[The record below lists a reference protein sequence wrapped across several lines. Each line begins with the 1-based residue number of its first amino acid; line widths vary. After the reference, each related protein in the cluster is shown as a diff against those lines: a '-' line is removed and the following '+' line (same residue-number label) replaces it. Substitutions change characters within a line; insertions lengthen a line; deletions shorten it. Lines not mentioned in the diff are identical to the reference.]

1 MTHSLT
7 LLNCLTRINGLTQ
20 INGLTKKTRWKRS
33 FTAIMLVIM
42 GFFTLSSAF
51 AAKLTDIKVNNGP
64 TESRVTLSFDGQ
76 PVYAFF
82 SLNSPERVVLDVR
95 QSGNLS
101 GLPLEFSGQNLLKR
115 IRSSTPKDAQ
125 STRLVLEL
133 TQKVK
138 TRAVTQQSGNNY
150 TVVMTMSAAA
160 SAPVRQTQPTLSQN
174 QNNVSQNNAPLNQTN
189 TPSPNAGRLTSQAS
203 NTNTASR
210 VTSANTNSVAK
221 NPFNN
226 KPTVVV
232 SSESVTTNTSRPI
245 KTSSAAN
252 SSRVVVAIDA
262 GHGGQDPGAIGQ
274 NGLKE
279 KNVTIAIARRLEAL
293 LNSDPMFKPVL
304 TRNGDY
310 FISVMG
316 RSDVARKQ
324 GANVLVSVHA
334 DAAPNRSA
342 TGASVW
348 VLSNRRANS
357 EMGNWLEQHEK
368 QSELLG
374 GAGDVLANTAS
385 DPYLSQAV
393 LDLQFGHS
401 QRVGYDV
408 ATKVLNE
415 LQRVG
420 DIHKRRPEH
429 ASLGVL
435 RSPDIPSL
443 LVETGFISNST
454 EERLLGSS
462 AYQEKIAQAIYKG
475 LRSYFLAHPLQADP
489 KVENRPL
496 IETAAV
502 DSSSQR
508 SGVSQPEPM
517 VSSTQ
522 SGRVSATKPAAA
534 DAVTKNRSQIHKVQR
549 GETLSGIASQYGVSM
564 AVLRQNN
571 TLKNDVVWVGQRLKV
586 PASGAT
592 VATAAPKAAAKA
604 KQGKSQPVKHQVK
617 RGDTLSA
624 IAARYGVS
632 MSEIERANKIKS
644 GNVQLGQ
651 TLTIPQS

>member
-1 MTHSLT
+1 
-7 LLNCLTRINGLTQ
+7 
-20 INGLTKKTRWKRS
+20 
-33 FTAIMLVIM
+33 MLVIV
-42 GFFTLSSAF
+42 GLFTLPSAF

-133 TQKVK
+133 TQKAK

-203 NTNTASR
+203 NTNTVSR
-210 VTSANTNSVAK
+210 VTSVNTNSVAK

-508 SGVSQPEPM
+508 SGVSQPEPV
-517 VSSTQ
+517 VSNISSNAQ
-522 SGRVSATKPAAA
+522 GGRVSATKPVTAG
-534 DAVTKNRSQIHKVQR
+534 AVTKNRSQIHKVQR

-571 TLKNDVVWVGQRLKV
+571 TLKNDVVWVGQRLKI
-586 PASGAT
+586 PASGVT
-592 VATAAPKAAAKA
+592 VAAAAPKAVAKA
-604 KQGKSQPVKHQVK
+604 KPSKSQPVKHQVK

>member
-1 MTHSLT
+1 
-7 LLNCLTRINGLTQ
+7 
-20 INGLTKKTRWKRS
+20 
-33 FTAIMLVIM
+33 MLVIV
-42 GFFTLSSAF
+42 GLFTLPAAF

-133 TQKVK
+133 TQKAK

-160 SAPVRQTQPTLSQN
+160 SAPVRQTQSVL
-174 QNNVSQNNAPLNQTN
+174 SQNNAPLNQTN

-210 VTSANTNSVAK
+210 VTSVNPHSVAK

-508 SGVSQPEPM
+508 SGVNQPEPV
-517 VSSTQ
+517 VSNISSNAQ
-522 SGRVSATKPAAA
+522 GGRVSATKPVAAG
-534 DAVTKNRSQIHKVQR
+534 AVTKNRSQIHKVQR

-571 TLKNDVVWVGQRLKV
+571 TLKNDVVWVGQRLKI

-592 VATAAPKAAAKA
+592 VAAAAPKAVAKA
-604 KQGKSQPVKHQVK
+604 KPSKSQPVKHQVK

>member
-1 MTHSLT
+1 MV
-7 LLNCLTRINGLTQ
+7 IVGL
-20 INGLTKKTRWKRS
+20 
-33 FTAIMLVIM
+33 
-42 GFFTLSSAF
+42 FTLPAAF

-133 TQKVK
+133 TQKAK

-160 SAPVRQTQPTLSQN
+160 SAPVRQTQSVL
-174 QNNVSQNNAPLNQTN
+174 SQNNAPLNQTN

-210 VTSANTNSVAK
+210 VTSVNTNSVAK

-245 KTSSAAN
+245 KTSSASN

-508 SGVSQPEPM
+508 SGVSQPEPV
-517 VSSTQ
+517 VSNISSNAQ
-522 SGRVSATKPAAA
+522 GGRVSATKPVAAG
-534 DAVTKNRSQIHKVQR
+534 AVTKNRSQIHKVQR

-571 TLKNDVVWVGQRLKV
+571 TLKNDVVWVGQRLKI
-586 PASGAT
+586 PASGVT
-592 VATAAPKAAAKA
+592 VAAAAPKAVAKA
-604 KQGKSQPVKHQVK
+604 KPSKSQPVKHQVK